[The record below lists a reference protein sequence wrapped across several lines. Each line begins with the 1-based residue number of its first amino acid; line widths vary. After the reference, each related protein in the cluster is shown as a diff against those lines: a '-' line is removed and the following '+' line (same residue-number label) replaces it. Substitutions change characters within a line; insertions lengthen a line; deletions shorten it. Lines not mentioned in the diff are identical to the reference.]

1 VLDEAAAAVGP
12 HSGVAG
18 TTDAGGPEVVI
29 RVRDLRFRYPGAAR
43 DALAGI
49 NLDVARGEFLGITG
63 PSGAGKSTL
72 CLCLKGLVPAGD
84 FSGTVSVAG
93 HAIGTQSPY
102 IEGSALVFQNPETQI
117 IGLTV
122 AEDLA
127 FGPENLQRDPA
138 WIRNAIPGYL
148 DTVRLKGYEDA
159 DTYRLSGGQKQ
170 RLAIADALIM
180 EPEILILDE
189 PTSELDPIG
198 KDEVFEVLER
208 LRKERSIT
216 IIMVEHAAEQLAEM
230 ADRIVLMQD
239 GLVVDQGPPDELYR
253 NPLLFQRPDA
263 ERSPQISQVLFQLVQ
278 AGLLSEQ
285 EFTARESTGVE
296 RLRALLL
303 NTAEVQ
309 HA

>member
-1 VLDEAAAAVGP
+1 MLDSAAARAAP
-12 HSGVAG
+12 LEPTAG
-18 TTDAGGPEVVI
+18 DTDAASREVAI
-29 RVRDLRFRYPGAAR
+29 RVRDLRFRYPGVAR
-43 DALAGI
+43 EALAGI
-49 NLDVARGEFLGITG
+49 SLDVARGEFLGITG

-72 CLCLKGLVPAGD
+72 CLCLKGLVPAGE
-84 FSGTVSVAG
+84 FSGSIEVAG
-93 HAIGTQSPY
+93 RTVGPASPY

-138 WIRNAIPGYL
+138 WIRSAIPAYL
-148 DTVRLKGYEDA
+148 DQVRLGDYLNS

-170 RLAIADALIM
+170 RLAIADALIL

-208 LRKERSIT
+208 LRSERSIT
-216 IIMVEHAAEQLAEM
+216 VIMVEHAAEQLAEM

-239 GLVVDQGPPDELYR
+239 GLVVDQGPPDDLYR
-253 NPLLFQRPDA
+253 NPLLFHRPDA
-263 ERSPQISQVLFQLVQ
+263 ERSPQISQVLFQLMR
-278 AGLLSEQ
+278 AGLLTEDDL
-285 EFTARESTGVE
+285 TAREELGVA
-296 RLRALLL
+296 RLRTLLQR
-303 NTAEVQ
+303 ARVVQ
-309 HA
+309 SA